1 MNLVE
6 GKIMKRI
13 AVASIASIFSLCF
26 GLSGVAA
33 ASPSAETANGMATA
47 ALAGNDLYGR
57 VVSVHLSANECETAK
72 FRYWLVT
79 DAFGSVTCIPDP
91 NNDGD
96 WLLITT

>member
-1 MNLVE
+1 MREKHEENSSCIYRFL
-6 GKIMKRI
+6 
-13 AVASIASIFSLCF
+13 FSLCF

-33 ASPSAETANGMATA
+33 TSPSVETANGMAATT
-47 ALAGNDLYGR
+47 LADYDLYGR
-57 VVSVHLSANECETAK
+57 VVSVHLSANDCETVK

-96 WLLITT
+96 WFLITT